1 MKSPYSTLL
10 DPRQDRTIFE
20 EEERL
25 ITQGYDFLGWNPSQ
39 EPRLSHCI
47 NEGHNYYSA
56 FPNARKRVEHR
67 TDGKDITD
75 WCTKCRIYWKTDIH
89 L

>member
-1 MKSPYSTLL
+1 MKTPYSIEL
-10 DPRQDRTIFE
+10 DPRQDRIIHE

-25 ITQGYDFLGWNPSQ
+25 ITQGYEFLGWNPSGDA
-39 EPRLSHCI
+39 RISHCV
-47 NEGHNYYSA
+47 NEGHNYTSY

-75 WCTKCRIYWKTDIH
+75 WCTMCRIYWKTDIH